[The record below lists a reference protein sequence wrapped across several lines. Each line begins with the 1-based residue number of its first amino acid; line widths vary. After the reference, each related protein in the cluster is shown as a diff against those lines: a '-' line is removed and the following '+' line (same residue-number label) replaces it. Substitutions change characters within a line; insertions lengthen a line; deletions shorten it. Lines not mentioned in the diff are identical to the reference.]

1 MLIWLSGP
9 DKLCIWFN
17 RPWLDFTGRTM
28 QQELGNGWAEGVHAD
43 DLERCLDVYTRHF
56 DEQRPFRMQYRLR
69 ADDGSYRW
77 IDDSGI
83 PRYAPDGTFLG
94 YIGACMDI
102 HDARAAEAEL
112 RVLRQELE
120 DSVEPAGLSF
130 PPDVR
135 APHPLPH
142 LVARKLHVVHS
153 AVLGNLEMALQHAA
167 SGQPRDLRLNRVID
181 DALQAARLA
190 PALAERLLAF
200 AQRYDQP

>member
-1 MLIWLSGP
+1 MEIY
-9 DKLCIWFN
+9 
-17 RPWLDFTGRTM
+17 TG
-28 QQELGNGWAEGVHAD
+28 
-43 DLERCLDVYTRHF
+43 HF

-83 PRYAPDGTFLG
+83 PRYGPDGTFLG
-94 YIGACMDI
+94 YIGACTDI

-120 DSVEPAGLSF
+120 VSAEPARLVL
-130 PPDVR
+130 PPDAR

-153 AVLGNLEMALQHAA
+153 TVLGKLELALQHVE
-167 SGQPRDLRLNRVID
+167 SGQPHDRRVNRAID